1 MYSQCALSVWLQWK
15 LRNIKQTDSNNS
27 HNTVFSVWLQSSYIK
42 PSWFLPDS
50 FFFFKYQFLNKW
62 CQCVY
67 WTAEC
72 NNTEW
77 EPELEKQNRNIFKS
91 STDSICS
98 VFSCSTAWRENYV
111 RLIILLLGRDNVC
124 VLFLTLGGL
133 SASQSGVSA
142 HTERKSQTNFLDWYQ
157 SLKAIKKSFVSIKM
171 AAHHTQRKCCLLYFN
186 HSPLSVIMV
195 LLFPP
200 GFPV

>member
-1 MYSQCALSVWLQWK
+1 MCTELQNAITQNESLNLKNKTETYSNQV
-15 LRNIKQTDSNNS
+15 QTLFA
-27 HNTVFSVWLQSSYIK
+27 VFLV
-42 PSWFLPDS
+42 
-50 FFFFKYQFLNKW
+50 
-62 CQCVY
+62 V
-67 WTAEC
+67 A
-72 NNTEW
+72 
-77 EPELEKQNRNIFKS
+77 
-91 STDSICS
+91 
-98 VFSCSTAWRENYV
+98 
-111 RLIILLLGRDNVC
+111 LIILLLERDNVC